1 MPCIFY
7 HNTETIDRCVTSVIL
22 LRCDVLPAN
31 PGSLIHFFDTSETP
45 CCRPSTHPDSSSRE
59 MVSTY
64 SWRNTAK
71 SPSLQTPE
79 SSIHRLP
86 SNKIESCGS
95 SRVSVDRKLCCYLLD
110 SSRRP
115 TSLPGSE
122 QFSQCTFPLLGDYF
136 VANFS
141 KTISTERKA
150 QKARVEGSF
159 GLYELIISE
168 SFGQSFPTN
177 VALIFSA
184 GAKCVFYLK
193 AGVV

>member
-1 MPCIFY
+1 MLVCLVYSTRYMLLY
-7 HNTETIDRCVTSVIL
+7 HNTETTDRCVTSVIL

-45 CCRPSTHPDSSSRE
+45 CCRPSTHPDSSSSRE
-59 MVSTY
+59 MVSTH
-64 SWRNTAK
+64 SLRNTAK
-71 SPSLQTPE
+71 SQSLQTPE

-95 SRVSVDRKLCCYLLD
+95 LRVSVDQKLCCYLLD
-110 SSRRP
+110 TCRRP

-122 QFSQCTFPLLGDYF
+122 QFSQCTFPSLGDYF

-159 GLYELIISE
+159 GL
-168 SFGQSFPTN
+168 
-177 VALIFSA
+177 
-184 GAKCVFYLK
+184 
-193 AGVV
+193 